1 MEDGRDQCVNVI
13 RGGMPVLILL
23 LSALFLSVVARP
35 AVAADA
41 GVELVIANAGDQ
53 PLRCMILFGHWVTQ
67 DVGPIAAGGSATVSM
82 WRGQPPGAL
91 YIPRFDGRKMMIENL
106 ICGSDADWAETYDQ
120 VPMQTV
126 RDGAAARLRTDC
138 RLAGKVAC
146 TPPFVT
152 DP

>member
-1 MEDGRDQCVNVI
+1 MEDSRDQCVNVI
-13 RGGMPVLILL
+13 RGGMPVRILL
-23 LSALFLSVVARP
+23 LSALFLAVVARP

-91 YIPRFDGRKMMIENL
+91 YIPRFDGRKMMIENV
-106 ICGSDADWAETYDQ
+106 ICGGQVAWAESLDQ
-120 VPMQTV
+120 IRLSPLRESAGSRFATSCT
-126 RDGAAARLRTDC
+126 GAAHVSCGPPVEAR
-138 RLAGKVAC
+138 
-146 TPPFVT
+146 
-152 DP
+152 